1 MNRKK
6 LLLSVLIVALALS
19 VVYSFWKMPR
29 QKTVQT
35 LTITPGVAAKAKKVV
50 QKPPSGNTAVR
61 LDLLDRQSE
70 AFSGFRRNIFGQ
82 VSREKKTRPPKRRA
96 AIVTPA
102 PLPSPPPMPQPPQ
115 IQTDMAQY
123 TFLGFLKKDNRQTI
137 FLTGNNEIFLV
148 KKGDTIAGRYRV
160 ANITDEMLSIRTADN
175 GDEFIIPLIENRP
188 LTVTGQ

>member
-6 LLLSVLIVALALS
+6 LLLSVLIMALALS

-35 LTITPGVAAKAKKVV
+35 LTITPGVSAKAKKVV
-50 QKPPSGNTAVR
+50 QRPPSGNTAVR

-82 VSREKKTRPPKRRA
+82 VSHEKKARSPKRRA
-96 AIVTPA
+96 VIAGPG
-102 PLPSPPPMPQPPQ
+102 PSPAPPQ
-115 IQTDMAQY
+115 IPQPSPIQRDMAQF
-123 TFLGFLKKDNRQTI
+123 TFLGFLKKENRQTV

-148 KKGDTIAGRYRV
+148 RKGDTIAGRYRV
-160 ANITDEMLSIRTADN
+160 ANITDEMLSVRTADN
-175 GDEFIIPLIENRP
+175 GEEIIIPLIENRP